1 MTAERYQVVIVGAGL
16 VGAAAALALGR
27 QGLRVALIERQPPDT
42 TIHGLQPAERM
53 GNGAAVGNP
62 SASPLRG
69 ESRTPLVGHVPDET
83 WDTRI
88 YAISPA
94 SQRFLERLGAWK
106 QMDAGRIQPVYR
118 MDVVGDAAG
127 AIRLDAYEAGVS
139 HLAAIVESGRL
150 QHALWQAL
158 QADGNVEIHCP
169 AAIESI
175 EWDEPC
181 SRLTL
186 EDGRLL
192 EAELVV
198 GADGAAS
205 RIRELA
211 GLNSTLTPYGQSG
224 VVANF
229 ECEHPHRGTAYQWF
243 FDSDI
248 LAWLPLAGHTTPR
261 GLQPTV
267 DRSPLGE
274 NRLSMVW
281 STPSAHADALLALE
295 ATALAD
301 AVRRA
306 GHNRLGELR
315 LLTPAAAF
323 PLRLIRVQTTVA
335 PGVALIGDAAHGV
348 HPLAGQGVNLGF
360 GDAEVLAEVLAQ
372 QHRHSRCGDVRIL
385 NAYARQRAEPVQRM
399 QALTHGLHH
408 LFADPRAAW
417 LRNAGM
423 KCVNQLPPL
432 KAALVREAMS

>member
-1 MTAERYQVVIVGAGL
+1 MSAERYQVVIVGAGL

-27 QGLRVALIERQPPDT
+27 QGLRVALVERHPP
-42 TIHGLQPAERM
+42 Q
-53 GNGAAVGNP
+53 
-62 SASPLRG
+62 
-69 ESRTPLVGHVPDET
+69 VPDET

-94 SQRFLERLGAWK
+94 SQRFLERLGAW
-106 QMDAGRIQPVYR
+106 QRMDADRVQPVFR
-118 MDVVGDAAG
+118 MDIAGDMAG
-127 AIRLDAYEAGVS
+127 SIRLDAYESGVS

-158 QADGNVEIHCP
+158 QDDGSVALHCP

-175 EWDEPC
+175 ERDA
-181 SRLTL
+181 SFTRLAL
-186 EDGRLL
+186 ADGSLL
-192 EAELVV
+192 EADLVV

-205 RIRELA
+205 RIREWA
-211 GLNSTLTPYGQSG
+211 GLGSTLSPYGQSG

-229 ECEHPHRGTAYQWF
+229 ECERPHRGTAFQWF

-248 LAWLPLAGHTTPR
+248 LAWLPLNGGRRFAAEG
-261 GLQPTV
+261 
-267 DRSPLGE
+267 

-281 STPSAHADALLALE
+281 STQTHHADELVALDA
-295 ATALAD
+295 AALAD
-301 AVRRA
+301 KVRAA
-306 GHNRLGELR
+306 GHDRLGELN

-323 PLRLIRVQTTVA
+323 PLRLIRVEAIVA

-360 GDAEVLAEVLAQ
+360 GDAEALVDTLV
-372 QHRHSRCGDVRIL
+372 QHRLSRCGDVRVL

-408 LFADPRAAW
+408 LFSEPRAAW
-417 LRNAGM
+417 LRNTGM
-423 KCVNQLPPL
+423 KLVDQLPPL

>member
-1 MTAERYQVVIVGAGL
+1 MSGERYQVVIVGAGL

-27 QGLRVALIERQPPDT
+27 QGLRVALVERQPPP
-42 TIHGLQPAERM
+42 I
-53 GNGAAVGNP
+53 
-62 SASPLRG
+62 
-69 ESRTPLVGHVPDET
+69 PDEI

-94 SQRFLERLGAWK
+94 SQCFLERLGAW
-106 QMDAGRIQPVYR
+106 QRMDASRVQPVYR
-118 MDVVGDAAG
+118 MDVAGDSFG

-139 HLAAIVESGRL
+139 HLATIVESGRL

-158 QADGNVEIHCP
+158 QADGSVALHCP

-175 EWDEPC
+175 EWGEPH
-181 SRLTL
+181 SQLKL
-186 EDGRLL
+186 ADGSVLQ
-192 EAELVV
+192 AELIV

-205 RIRELA
+205 RIREWA
-211 GLNSTLTPYGQSG
+211 GLGSTLTPYGQSG

-229 ECEHPHRGTAYQWF
+229 ECERPHRGTAFQWF

-248 LAWLPLAGHTTPR
+248 LAWLPLSG
-261 GLQPTV
+261 
-267 DRSPLGE
+267 

-281 STPSAHADALLALE
+281 STRGEHADELIALDAAALVE
-295 ATALAD
+295 KVQA
-301 AVRRA
+301 A
-306 GHNRLGELR
+306 GHGRLGALR

-323 PLRLIRVQTTVA
+323 PLRLIRVDSVVA

-360 GDAEVLAEVLAQ
+360 GDAEALDDVLAQ
-372 QHRHSRCGDVRIL
+372 HRRTRCGDVRVL
-385 NAYARQRAEPVQRM
+385 QAYARQRAEPVRRM

-408 LFADPRAAW
+408 LFADSRAAW

-423 KCVNQLPPL
+423 TIVNQLPPL
-432 KAALVREAMS
+432 KAALVRGAMS